1 MNTKFENMA
10 LLNIEDYNELK
21 AKAEATDEQIK
32 KQAEEMAKPEVV
44 TLKVCFD
51 TYGLLY
57 RPNTC
62 VDVEIPFY
70 DDEKIRDMLN
80 KASADIM
87 KWCDK
92 NMIKYNKELKE
103 SRSTK
108 KTLRRTK
115 KAYRKSRKTP
125 FKAYIGKCYFI
136 YYISCDYNCPFHI
149 NSKLKKNMNKN
160 IINNA
165 QLLEIKTKIRQL
177 GAMMNAYQCRF
188 VVSSGQLFFVDD
200 EYAGTV
206 KLTNLDNGES
216 NISFPSC
223 DDGLIINPADKHIK

>member
-1 MNTKFENMA
+1 MCFYLLSVMA
-10 LLNIEDYNELK
+10 YFY
-21 AKAEATDEQIK
+21 
-32 KQAEEMAKPEVV
+32 VV
-44 TLKVCFD
+44 IIIH
-51 TYGLLY
+51 Y
-57 RPNTC
+57 
-62 VDVEIPFY
+62 
-70 DDEKIRDMLN
+70 
-80 KASADIM
+80 
-87 KWCDK
+87 
-92 NMIKYNKELKE
+92 
-103 SRSTK
+103 
-108 KTLRRTK
+108 
-115 KAYRKSRKTP
+115 
-125 FKAYIGKCYFI
+125 
-136 YYISCDYNCPFHI
+136 H
-149 NSKLKKNMNKN
+149 MNKN